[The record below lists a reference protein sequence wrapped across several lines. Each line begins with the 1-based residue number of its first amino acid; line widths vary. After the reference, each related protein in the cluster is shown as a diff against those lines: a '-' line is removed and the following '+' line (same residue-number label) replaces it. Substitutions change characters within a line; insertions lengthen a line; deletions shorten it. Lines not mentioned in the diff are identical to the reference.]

1 MFPTLRP
8 DERGRADR
16 NVGELCRQGLAGWSA
31 WIPAA
36 GLALLSLSPPNPTT
50 GNIIL
55 TCIVLAMSM
64 LAAVHH
70 AEVVAHRT
78 GEPFGT
84 LILATAVT
92 IIEQSM
98 NISIMASGPAA
109 ATLPP
114 DTVSAASILLL
125 NGLVGLCL

>member
-55 TCIVLAMSM
+55 TCIVLAMSV

-84 LILATAVT
+84 LILAIAVT
-92 IIEQSM
+92 ARQSVAEGKREAVHVDLGGSR
-98 NISIMASGPAA
+98 IH
-109 ATLPP
+109 
-114 DTVSAASILLL
+114 
-125 NGLVGLCL
+125 